1 MRRWVQAHPDL
12 LAILL
17 IALVAF
23 GLRSAFAFRVPAFVT
38 KDSLEYVEPALS
50 LVDGGPFS
58 LAQRRTPIYP
68 AVMAGSVALFG
79 RDVLAITF
87 AQHLLGVGTAIFTYG
102 IGRLT
107 FGRAAGLLAGLA
119 AALSSPLLIYEHY
132 LITESVFT
140 FFLTL
145 SMLLLVAGLRR
156 ERMVYFA
163 LGGLALGL
171 AALTRPVGQ
180 AVLVALP
187 LAALVVFRR
196 WRPSIVACVLAGGC
210 FALLV
215 VPWAIR
221 NQVVYGTPAA
231 ASTGR
236 FLISR
241 SVKHERNFV
250 FYEKEVGAYPGEN
263 PQRTRARQIAQEVTD
278 KRPEPGQVFQRIR
291 DELHLTEAQTD
302 NMLKDIALE
311 AIMRDKWLWVSGTLE
326 MFYELLKGAP
336 KEEDVHWHQDVHDQP
351 RVANQWGPLNYLLEA
366 PPPAHVNEASEAEWL
381 AHIYRP
387 SGVAWWIVG
396 LSVLGALLSLAVPA
410 YRPALLPFL
419 VALVLIAVSAML
431 VGDVPRYRY
440 PVDPLMY
447 VMASGGLFGLVS
459 LAIGFGRRARTR
471 SASEGAAR
479 DAPTVPAGAARDTG
493 AVGVGL
499 APPDLPA
506 PGAPPLSA
514 GKGAGG

>member
-1 MRRWVQAHPDL
+1 MRRWVREHPDL
-12 LAILL
+12 VAMLL

-38 KDSLEYVEPALS
+38 KDSVEYVEPALA
-50 LVDGGPFS
+50 LVDGGTFA
-58 LAQRRTPIYP
+58 LAQRRTPVYP
-68 AVMAGSVALFG
+68 IMMAGSVALFG
-79 RDVLAITF
+79 RDLLAITF
-87 AQHLLGVGTAIFTYG
+87 AQHLLGIGTALFTYG

-107 FGRAAGLLAGLA
+107 FGRAAGLLAGLG

-140 FFLTL
+140 FFLIL
-145 SMLLLVAGLRR
+145 AMLLLVAGLKR
-156 ERMVYFA
+156 ERLAYFA
-163 LGGLALGL
+163 FGGLALGL

-187 LAALVVFRR
+187 LAAIFVFRR
-196 WRPSIVACVLAGGC
+196 WRPSIMACALAGGC

-221 NQVVYGTPAA
+221 NQVVYGTAAA

-250 FYEKEVGAYPGEN
+250 FYEKSVGAYPGED
-263 PQRTRARQIAQEVTD
+263 PKRTEARKIAQEVTD
-278 KRPEPGQVFQRIR
+278 KRPEPGQIFQRIR
-291 DELHLTEAQTD
+291 DNLGLTEAQTD

-311 AIMRDKWLWVSGTLE
+311 AIMRDPGLWVSGTVE

-336 KEEDVHWHQDVHDQP
+336 KEEDVHWHQEVHEQP

-366 PPPAHVNEASEAEWL
+366 PPPAHVNEAREAEWL
-381 AHIYRP
+381 AHIFRP
-387 SGVAWWIVG
+387 SRVAWWIVG
-396 LSVLGALLSLAVPA
+396 LSVIGAVLALVVPA
-410 YRPALLPFL
+410 YRSALLPFL

-447 VMASGGLFGLVS
+447 VMASGGLFGLASVAVR
-459 LAIGFGRRARTR
+459 LARRVT
-471 SASEGAAR
+471 S
-479 DAPTVPAGAARDTG
+479 
-493 AVGVGL
+493 
-499 APPDLPA
+499 PPDPLSGAERGSRAASSPPLRA
-506 PGAPPLSA
+506 DMGIPRSGGAP
-514 GKGAGG
+514 

>member
-1 MRRWVQAHPDL
+1 VRAHPDL

-17 IALVAF
+17 IVLVAF
-23 GLRSAFAFRVPAFVT
+23 SVRSAFAFRVPAFVT
-38 KDSLEYVEPALS
+38 KDSLEYVEPALA
-50 LVDGGPFS
+50 LVDGEPFA
-58 LAQRRTPIYP
+58 LAQRRTPVYP
-68 AVMAGSVALFG
+68 MVVAGAVALFG
-79 RDVLAITF
+79 RDLLAITF
-87 AQHLLGVGTAIFTYG
+87 AQHLLGVGTAVFTYV
-102 IGRLT
+102 IARLT

-140 FFLTL
+140 FFLIL
-145 SMLLLVAGLRR
+145 AILLMVAGLKR
-156 ERMVYFA
+156 ERMAYLA

-187 LAALVVFRR
+187 FAAIVVFRR
-196 WRPSIVACVLAGGC
+196 WRPSIMSCLVAGSC

-221 NQVVYGTPAA
+221 NQVVYGTAAA

-241 SVKHERNFV
+241 SVKHERNFI
-250 FYEKEVGAYPGEN
+250 FYEKEVGAYPGED
-263 PQRTRARQIAQEVTD
+263 PKRTKARQIAQEVTD

-291 DELHLTEAQTD
+291 DNLNLTEAQTD
-302 NMLKDIALE
+302 AMLKDIALE
-311 AIMRDKWLWVSGTLE
+311 AIMRDPWLWVSGTLE

-336 KEEDVHWHQDVHDQP
+336 KEEEVHWHQEVHEQP
-351 RVANQWGPLNYLLEA
+351 RVANQWGRFNYLLEA
-366 PPPAHVNEASEAEWL
+366 PPPAHMNEAGEGERL
-381 AHIYRP
+381 ASLFRP
-387 SGVAWWIVG
+387 SRIAWWIVG
-396 LSVLGALLSLAVPA
+396 LGLIGAALSLVVPA

-419 VALVLIAVSAML
+419 VAFILIAVSAML

-447 VMASGGLFGLVS
+447 VLAAGGLTGLVS
-459 LAIGFGRRARTR
+459 VILGLVRRRA
-471 SASEGAAR
+471 
-479 DAPTVPAGAARDTG
+479 
-493 AVGVGL
+493 
-499 APPDLPA
+499 DLA
-506 PGAPPLSA
+506 PGASPAFSPHPPPPSPLR
-514 GKGAGG
+514 GRGGA